1 MKKTLCFLIALSI
14 CLLIFAGCNTNNNN
28 DVESGNEGI
37 KNPNILSNG
46 DDYDGDKQYW
56 VMIVTEVDETNIVVA
71 EIGENGNAL
80 ETRGYKVPN
89 WFEGT
94 SVEIKVGDKITV
106 VHNGEVTETDPI
118 EFAEIYEM
126 QYKDAEGCITSVIPQ
141 E

>member
-1 MKKTLCFLIALSI
+1 MKKMLCFLITLAI
-14 CLLIFAGCNTNNNN
+14 CLFVFAGCNTNNNN

-37 KNPNILSNG
+37 KNPNVPSNG
-46 DDYDGDKQYW
+46 DDYDEDKQYW
-56 VMIVTEVDETNIVVA
+56 VMIVTEVDDVNIVIA
-71 EIGENGNAL
+71 EIGEGGKAL
-80 ETRGYKVPN
+80 VTRKYKVPN

-94 SVEIKVGDKITV
+94 STEIKVGDKITV

-126 QYKDAEGCITSVIPQ
+126 QYKDSDGCIASVIPQ

>member
-1 MKKTLCFLIALSI
+1 MKKILCFLIALTI
-14 CLLIFAGCNTNNNN
+14 CLFVFAGCNTNNNN

-46 DDYDGDKQYW
+46 DDYDDDKQYW
-56 VMIVTEVDETNIVVA
+56 VMIVTEVDDTNIVVA

-80 ETRGYKVPN
+80 ATREYKVPN

-106 VHNGEVTETDPI
+106 VHNGGVTETDPI

-126 QYKDAEGCITSVIPQ
+126 QYKDSDGCITSVIPQ